1 MAKIFWCCN
10 VPFPA
15 QTEHY
20 GLGESRAGFWLLSL
34 ADALRQ
40 RSGIQL
46 VIACASASFQGYQ
59 SFEKDGV
66 IYECIPGNKQR
77 LQRLSEVLKRH
88 NPDIIHVH
96 GTEQD
101 YGLVEGIDRN
111 KLIVS
116 IQGLLGPY
124 SKAYWGGLGY
134 WQRFM
139 FPSLLKGHAAMKSR
153 ARVENAIFQ
162 KNIHFGG
169 RTIWDKA
176 YVAEFNPKSKYYYL
190 PELMRP
196 CFFSKQWKL
205 EDSQP
210 HRIYTTS
217 TPRPYKGT
225 DILIEAVSLLKRKY
239 PGISLRVGGPF
250 GVRPLSWSQAL
261 RRKVQELGLQDNVEF
276 IGFLNETEILRELL
290 ETRAYVLPSF
300 IENSPNSLA
309 EAQIAGVPCVATAM
323 GGVLSMVEHE
333 KTGLL
338 TNVGDAA
345 VMAESI
351 DRILSDRELADRLG
365 QGAMQE
371 ARLRH
376 DPKHAVE
383 CYLDTYSKMSANEI
397 S

>member
-1 MAKIFWCCN
+1 MAKVFWCCN

-15 QTEHY
+15 QAAHY

-34 ADALRQ
+34 AEALRQ
-40 RSGIQL
+40 KSGIEL
-46 VIACASASFQGYQ
+46 IIACASVSFQSYQ

-66 IYECIPGNKQR
+66 TYECIPSDKRR
-77 LQRLSEVLKRH
+77 LQCLSAIVKRH
-88 NPDIIHVH
+88 QPDVLHVH

-101 YGLVEGIDRN
+101 YGLVEGMDPSKI
-111 KLIVS
+111 LIS

-124 SKAYWGGLGY
+124 AEAYWGSQGY

-139 FPSLLKGHAAMKSR
+139 FPTLLKAHVEMKAR
-153 ARVENAIFQ
+153 ARVEAQIFR
-162 KNIHFGG
+162 KNMNFGG

-176 YVAEFNPKSKYYYL
+176 HVANAQPESNYYYL

-196 CFFSKQWKL
+196 CFFSKEWRREESK
-205 EDSQP
+205 P
-210 HRIYTTS
+210 YRIYTTS

-225 DILIEAVSLLKRKY
+225 DVLIDAVAILKKKY
-239 PGISLRVGGPF
+239 PEISLRIGGPF
-250 GVRPLSWSQAL
+250 GDRPFSWSQAL
-261 RRKVQELGLQDNVEF
+261 RRKVSKLGLQKNVEF
-276 IGFLNETEILRELL
+276 IGFLSDEEILGELL
-290 ETRAYVLPSF
+290 QARAYVLPSF

-323 GGVLSMVEHE
+323 GGVLSMLEHE

-338 TNVGDAA
+338 TNLGDPA

-351 DRILSDRELADRLG
+351 SRIFSDSDLAVRLG
-365 QGAMQE
+365 QQAMQT
-371 ARLRH
+371 ARTRH
-376 DPKHAVE
+376 DPQKAVA
-383 CYLDTYSKMSANEI
+383 CYLNAYSEISGNEI